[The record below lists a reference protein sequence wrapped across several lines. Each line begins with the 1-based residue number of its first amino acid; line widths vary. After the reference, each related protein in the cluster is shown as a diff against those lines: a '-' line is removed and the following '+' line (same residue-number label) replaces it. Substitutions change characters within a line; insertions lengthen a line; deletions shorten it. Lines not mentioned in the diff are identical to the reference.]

1 MAEPE
6 ANIFELIRRISEGD
20 GQKRQKREYAIT
32 EFLHLLK
39 EQPEA
44 AKQKDSSGCTP
55 LHQACFKK
63 SPFEVVAALLKA
75 WPDAAKQKDRFGR
88 TPLQMACRIN
98 SSFEVTFLL
107 LNSWL
112 SYKENRSKSA
122 IMHLQR
128 YNHNFTGDVKVL
140 FSHLF
145 ALYNND
151 AGNPSPNEI
160 MDYFVRI
167 EMWNGVSLVLDRN
180 PAVVKTIGLDTNAM
194 ADLLSTIG
202 RCCSMI
208 TMWEV
213 IRNEQDL
220 LEGV

>member
-32 EFLHLLK
+32 EFL
-39 EQPEA
+39 
-44 AKQKDSSGCTP
+44 
-55 LHQACFKK
+55 
-63 SPFEVVAALLKA
+63 
-75 WPDAAKQKDRFGR
+75 
-88 TPLQMACRIN
+88 
-98 SSFEVTFLL
+98 
-107 LNSWL
+107 
-112 SYKENRSKSA
+112 
-122 IMHLQR
+122 
-128 YNHNFTGDVKVL
+128 

-145 ALYNND
+145 ALHNND

>member
-6 ANIFELIRRISEGD
+6 ANIFELIYQISQD

-44 AKQKDSSGCTP
+44 AKQKDSSGWTP
-55 LHQACFKK
+55 LHLACSKQ

-75 WPDAAKQKDRFGR
+75 WPDAAKQKDRFGN

-112 SYKENRSKSA
+112 SYKENRSKSS
-122 IMHLQR
+122 IMHLEQR
-128 YNHNFTGDVKVL
+128 CYFNFTGDVKVL

-145 ALYNND
+145 AIYNNN